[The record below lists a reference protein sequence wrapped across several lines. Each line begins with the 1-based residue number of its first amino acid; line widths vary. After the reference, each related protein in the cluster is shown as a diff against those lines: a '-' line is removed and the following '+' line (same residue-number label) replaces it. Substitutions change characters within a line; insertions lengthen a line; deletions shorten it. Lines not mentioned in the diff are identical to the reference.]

1 MENNDPWE
9 NLPLMTKLLILLLPL
24 ICALDCIY

>member
-1 MENNDPWE
+1 MGNDPWE

>member
-1 MENNDPWE
+1 MGNNDPWE
-9 NLPLMTKLLILLLPL
+9 NLPLITRILILLLPL